1 MFPLYIFKILSVF
14 SFLFNTGLN
23 DIRREDKV
31 GKYIPLARGKNSGS
45 YFPYKKNADKPV
57 TSCLVVNIHRI

>member
-1 MFPLYIFKILSVF
+1 MFPFYIFKILSVF

-31 GKYIPLARGKNSGS
+31 GKYIPLARI
-45 YFPYKKNADKPV
+45 
-57 TSCLVVNIHRI
+57 NI

>member
-1 MFPLYIFKILSVF
+1 MFPFYIFKILSVF

-31 GKYIPLARGKNSGS
+31 GKYIPLARI
-45 YFPYKKNADKPV
+45 
-57 TSCLVVNIHRI
+57 NISMFDNWHGYPENKIEWMVYLYSISFY